1 MPKFLCIGLSPSIQ
15 RTVSFDSVIKNS
27 VNRSSEYRFD
37 ASGKA
42 ANSARV
48 LNQLERNSARV
59 VCPLGAENISFFKKL
74 AERDGLAVNPVEIP
88 GRTRECWTLLD
99 ASDGGTT
106 ELVAEEPL
114 CSPDFYGADEP
125 CFSSVFGEAEEK
137 LFEIVRF
144 EVKNADA
151 VLVAGSSPASWK
163 KETIPYIAK
172 IVSQSK
178 KVFLADYWGKTLLDT
193 IEFCVPNIIKIN
205 EEEFLNTFGT
215 KTSTSDGDF
224 RHLVSDKSI
233 ELGCILV
240 VTRGEKSTFAADKGN
255 FVEFPVEKIKAV
267 NTTASGDAFSAGFLY
282 EYLKSKDFLKS
293 LEKGT
298 WCAARNAE
306 SKIPGSIL

>member
-1 MPKFLCIGLSPSIQ
+1 MPKFLCVGLSPSIQ
-15 RTVSFDSVIKNS
+15 RTVSFDSVVKNS

-48 LNQLERNSARV
+48 LNQLEKNSARLI
-59 VCPLGAENISFFKKL
+59 CPLGAENISFFRKL
-74 AERDGLAVNPVEIP
+74 AERDGLSVNPVEIP

-106 ELVAEEPL
+106 ELVAEEQL
-114 CSPDFYGADEP
+114 CSPDFYG
-125 CFSSVFGEAEEK
+125 AEEK

-163 KETIPYIAK
+163 KETVPCIAK
-172 IVSQSK
+172 IVSQNK
-178 KVFLADYWGKTLLDT
+178 KVFLADYWGKALLDT

-205 EEEFLNTFGT
+205 EEEFLNTFGG
-215 KTSTSDGDF
+215 KLPISDGDF

-255 FVEFPVEKIKAV
+255 FVEFPVEKIKTV

>member
-1 MPKFLCIGLSPSIQ
+1 MSKFLCVGLSPSIQ
-15 RTVSFDSVIKNS
+15 RTVSFDSVVKNS

-48 LNQLERNSARV
+48 LNQLEKNSARLI
-59 VCPLGAENISFFKKL
+59 CPLGAENISFFRKL

-106 ELVAEEPL
+106 ELVAEEP
-114 CSPDFYGADEP
+114 CV
-125 CFSSVFGEAEEK
+125 SSVFGEAEEK

-163 KETIPYIAK
+163 KETVPYIAK

-205 EEEFLNTFGT
+205 EEEFLNTFGG
-215 KTSTSDGDF
+215 KLPISDGDF

-255 FVEFPVEKIKAV
+255 FVEFPVEKIKTV

>member
-1 MPKFLCIGLSPSIQ
+1 MPKFLCVGLSPSIQ
-15 RTVSFDSVIKNS
+15 RTVSFDSVVKNS

-48 LNQLERNSARV
+48 LNQLEKNSARLI
-59 VCPLGAENISFFKKL
+59 CPLGAENISFFKKL

-88 GRTRECWTLLD
+88 GRTRDCWTLLD

-106 ELVAEEPL
+106 ELVAEEP
-114 CSPDFYGADEP
+114 CV
-125 CFSSVFGEAEEK
+125 SSVFGEAEEK

-151 VLVAGSSPASWK
+151 VLIAGSSPASWK
-163 KETIPYIAK
+163 KETVPCIAK

-215 KTSTSDGDF
+215 KTSRSDGDF
-224 RHLVSDKSI
+224 RHLVSDKSV

-282 EYLKSKDFLKS
+282 EYLKTKDFLKS